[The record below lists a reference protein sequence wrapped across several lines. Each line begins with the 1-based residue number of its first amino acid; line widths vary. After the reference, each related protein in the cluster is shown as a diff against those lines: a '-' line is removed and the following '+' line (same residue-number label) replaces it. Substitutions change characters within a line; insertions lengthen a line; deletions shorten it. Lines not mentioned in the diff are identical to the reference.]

1 MNRKLSA
8 PISAMTRQEIAD
20 LYSVSRKTLK
30 KRLTKHGVILPSGLV
45 YPKDIELIFSLLGMP
60 RQLLA

>member
-1 MNRKLSA
+1 MNNRLST

-20 LYSVSRKTLK
+20 LYKVSRKTLK
-30 KRLTKHGVILPSGLV
+30 KRLNRQGIILPAGLV

>member
-1 MNRKLSA
+1 V
-8 PISAMTRQEIAD
+8 TRQEIAEPHK
-20 LYSVSRKTLK
+20 VSRKTLK
-30 KRLTKHGVILPSGLV
+30 KRLNRHGIILPAGLV